1 MFNLY
6 IAPRQAIITFQNRI
20 SLSRYKPRE
29 LQNKD
34 PGSNDYSKIDQIDP
48 LNDILDTVT
57 FLPFTLQRL
66 KKSTRI
72 RFRSHFSES
81 EFSRHARLVGKT
93 EKLESFRFKLAI
105 VFEGIVFIGRLRG
118 WKVFSNSKLS
128 SFSIFPTSF

>member
-29 LQNKD
+29 TQNKD
-34 PGSNDYSKIDQIDP
+34 PGSNDHSKIDQIDQ

-66 KKSTRI
+66 RGRHEISKSF
-72 RFRSHFSES
+72 FRV
-81 EFSRHARLVGKT
+81 R
-93 EKLESFRFKLAI
+93 SFPA
-105 VFEGIVFIGRLRG
+105 
-118 WKVFSNSKLS
+118 
-128 SFSIFPTSF
+128 